1 MRVVRIADGS
11 SEGRPASLVIRA
23 PRDPAREMTSTN
35 SRPEVGEDLR
45 VFCGIDWAERHHD
58 IALIGQDG
66 GLIAKR
72 RINDGPDGFDE
83 LTAMLT
89 AAGDSVEDSIPVAIE
104 TPRGLLVAALRA
116 TARPVFAINPMA
128 VARYRERHSF
138 ARAKSDHADAMTLAN
153 ILRTDSHAHR
163 KMPADTDL
171 AQAIAVLARA
181 AQDAIWRRTRATLEL
196 RSLLREYYPGFLTAF
211 ARAGGSG
218 VTNLA
223 GSDARHV
230 LALAPSPAA
239 GTRISVA
246 RIAAALRRGG
256 RKRGAHIRA
265 AAIAQALHAP
275 QLRQPPLIEQAMSRQ
290 ALALLTT
297 LNAECDNAEQLG
309 QASIEAFRSH
319 PDHTIITSFP
329 GLGELTGARI
339 LGELGDDR
347 ARFTDARA
355 VKAYAGSAPV
365 TRASGRNTV
374 IMRRQV
380 KNNRLAAVGFVWA
393 FATMARTGPPKDHYD
408 QRRAHGDR
416 HAAALRHLFNRMIGQ
431 LHHCLQTRRSYD
443 PVKAF
448 PERAPQPQPSP
459 A

>member
-1 MRVVRIADGS
+1 
-11 SEGRPASLVIRA
+11 
-23 PRDPAREMTSTN
+23 MTSIN
-35 SRPEVGEDLR
+35 SRPEVGENLR

-89 AAGDSVEDSIPVAIE
+89 AAGDSVEDPIPVAIE

-128 VARYRERHSF
+128 VARYRERHSV

-163 KMPADTDL
+163 KMPADTNL

-181 AQDAIWRRTRATLEL
+181 TQDAIWRRTRATLEL
-196 RSLLREYYPGFLTAF
+196 RSLLREYYPGFLAAF
-211 ARAGGSG
+211 ARAGNSG

-239 GTRISVA
+239 GARISVA

-256 RKRGAHIRA
+256 RKRGADLRA
-265 AAIAQALHAP
+265 AAIAQALRAP

-319 PDHTIITSFP
+319 PDHAIITSFP

-347 ARFTDARA
+347 AREATGQEQPTRRRRLRLGLRHHGQNRPTQRPLRPATSPRRPPRRRPTTPVQPHDRPTPPPPTNPPTLRPDQRLLGTSATTTTIHSLTLSKIGGLAAR
-355 VKAYAGSAPV
+355 VQPFRPEGRGCKACSPALCPTPRAGSRLGAP
-365 TRASGRNTV
+365 
-374 IMRRQV
+374 
-380 KNNRLAAVGFVWA
+380 
-393 FATMARTGPPKDHYD
+393 
-408 QRRAHGDR
+408 
-416 HAAALRHLFNRMIGQ
+416 
-431 LHHCLQTRRSYD
+431 
-443 PVKAF
+443 
-448 PERAPQPQPSP
+448 
-459 A
+459 